1 MQVSQVTANQ
11 IVEMMS
17 EGEVLATLA
26 TRPLIQALRWGA
38 VDVLVTVCPITGDGV
53 VVSPC
58 SEDADSGGSV
68 HDHARQE
75 FATA

>member
-11 IVEMMS
+11 VVEMMT
-17 EGEVLATLA
+17 EGEVLATLE
-26 TRPLIQALRWGA
+26 TRPLVQVLRWGG

-53 VVSPC
+53 LVSPC
-58 SEDADSGGSV
+58 AQDGDSGGSI

-75 FATA
+75 LAAA

>member
-1 MQVSQVTANQ
+1 MQVSQVTADQ
-11 IVEMMS
+11 LVEMMAG
-17 EGEVLATLA
+17 GEVFATLE
-26 TRPLIQALRWGA
+26 TRPLVQVLRWGG
-38 VDVLVTVCPITGDGV
+38 VDLLVTVCPITGDGV